1 MTLSPAI
8 NSSVTGLIYKS
19 GSSTTG
25 TTNVMCASTTYQ
37 AGKVIAIGDSSITDD
52 GTGDP
57 NDVLYDGYITDAA
70 GNHQKLLMNA
80 IIWLATNSTMSTNSI
95 ETLNPSIAI
104 APNPI
109 VNKEL
114 KLYINNTTPLVSEFT
129 IYDAMGRQVK
139 QVQLNENNSNGVQS
153 LNCEELQSGLYFGR
167 LQTENFSKTIPFY
180 LLN

>member
-1 MTLSPAI
+1 
-8 NSSVTGLIYKS
+8 
-19 GSSTTG
+19 
-25 TTNVMCASTTYQ
+25 MCASTTYQ

-153 LNCEELQSGLYFGR
+153 INCEELQSGLYFGR